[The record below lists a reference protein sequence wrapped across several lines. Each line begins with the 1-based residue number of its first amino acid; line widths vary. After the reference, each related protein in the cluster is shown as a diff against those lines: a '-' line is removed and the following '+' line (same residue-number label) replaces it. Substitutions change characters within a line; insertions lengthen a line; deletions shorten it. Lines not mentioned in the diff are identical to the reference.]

1 MNCLEII
8 VNNLNKNKEKKIMKM
23 CKDCKENFNWPNCK
37 NCFKNPNIKE
47 IDEEIDELIIWEN

>member
-1 MNCLEII
+1 MNKL
-8 VNNLNKNKEKKIMKM
+8 KI
-23 CKDCKENFNWPNCK
+23 CKDCKENYNWPNCE